1 MKVSRSNTERLNA
14 LKKLGVQLAVD
25 DFGTGYSSL
34 QYLKR
39 FPFDWL
45 KIAKP
50 FVDGVDGS
58 DAQARIARAI
68 VDLSHSLEIE
78 VIAEGIESK
87 RQATVLGEI
96 GCVNGQG
103 FHYSPPLPAEEISA
117 YLAAGRPLA
126 SRSHPVCTRAGGL
139 GTFPSVRRRVLD
151 FDSSCHGRPSNSAAP
166 PANAASAARSA
177 TSS

>member
-1 MKVSRSNTERLNA
+1 MEVSSSNTERLDA

-50 FVDGVDGS
+50 FVDGVGDS

-78 VIAEGIESK
+78 VIAEGIESR
-87 RQATVLGEI
+87 RQSAVLGEI
-96 GCVNGQG
+96 GCLHGQG
-103 FHYSPPLPAEEISA
+103 FHYSPPLPAEEISE
-117 YLAAGRPLA
+117 YLVAG
-126 SRSHPVCTRAGGL
+126 
-139 GTFPSVRRRVLD
+139 
-151 FDSSCHGRPSNSAAP
+151 
-166 PANAASAARSA
+166 SAAR
-177 TSS
+177 

>member
-1 MKVSRSNTERLNA
+1 MREVAEILEATGLEPRRLTLEVTESVLMEVSSSNTERLDA

-50 FVDGVDGS
+50 FVDGVDSS

-68 VDLSHSLEIE
+68 VDLAHSLEID

-87 RQATVLGEI
+87 RQAALLGETRLPQRP
-96 GCVNGQG
+96 GLPLLAASPGRGDLRLSRRQVGRALADR
-103 FHYSPPLPAEEISA
+103 PPLAQGAE
-117 YLAAGRPLA
+117 P
-126 SRSHPVCTRAGGL
+126 SRHSHP
-139 GTFPSVRRRVLD
+139 
-151 FDSSCHGRPSNSAAP
+151 SAD
-166 PANAASAARSA
+166 AS
-177 TSS
+177 